1 MQAIR
6 SDSADV
12 SAGLPSTSNEAA
24 NDEFFEAVAPPQHQA
39 VAHVDRFE
47 KLELPPFWSKQVQL
61 WFAAIEAQFQ
71 LRRLTSDLTKYQAVV
86 ARLDQETLIVVEHV
100 ILNPPETDKYLTIKE
115 VLVNHFSISQ
125 ERRLKKLLSGVELGD
140 RRPSELL
147 AEIKRL
153 GGSQLDATFA
163 RTIWFDRLPQ
173 YVQVALTTSG
183 KLDNDKLAVLANKIV
198 EIQRD
203 SENRFLMPIVNTSD
217 SSMQRE
223 LDDLSKQ
230 LGNLAKKLNQII
242 PNDEPARRQL
252 PRNTAPTYSGT
263 ERSAPS
269 SVCYYHRRFGTQAN
283 KCTRPC
289 TWVQNQGNSSS
300 PQ

>member
-1 MQAIR
+1 MR

-12 SAGLPSTSNEAA
+12 GAGLPSSSKEAA

-39 VAHVDRFE
+39 VVHVDRFE
-47 KLELPPFWSKQVQL
+47 KLELPPFWSKQVLL

-71 LRRLTSDLTKYQAVV
+71 LRRVTSDVTKYQAVV

-100 ILNPPETDKYLTIKE
+100 ILNPPETDKYPTIKE
-115 VLVNHFSISQ
+115 VLVNHYSISQ
-125 ERRLKKLLSGVELGD
+125 ERRLKQLLSGVELGD

-163 RTIWFDRLPQ
+163 RTIWLDRLPQ
-173 YVQVALTTSG
+173 YAQVALTTSSE
-183 KLDNDKLAVLANKIV
+183 LDNDKLALLANKIV

-203 SENRFLMPIVNTSD
+203 SDNKFLMPIANTSD
-217 SSMQRE
+217 SSMQKQ

-230 LGNLAKKLNQII
+230 LGNLARKLNQII
-242 PNDEPARRQL
+242 PNNDPTRRQRS
-252 PRNTAPTYSGT
+252 RNTAPTSAT
-263 ERSAPS
+263 ERSASS
-269 SVCYYHRRFGTQAN
+269 SVCYYHRRFGAQAN

-289 TWVQNQGNSSS
+289 TWTQNQGNSSS